1 MIVRISG
8 ENQYRLDNESLDS
21 ENGRLNELDNAVVA
35 AVDAG
40 DEQGFRSAYD
50 ALLQFVRGQGT
61 PLDEDALEGSDLIL
75 PPPDISLAEATGTF
89 TGEGLIPD

>member
-8 ENQYRLDNESLDS
+8 EDQYRLGEDLDP
-21 ENGRLNELDNAVVA
+21 RLNELDAAVVA

-40 DEQGFRSAYD
+40 DEAAFGSSFSQ
-50 ALLQFVRGQGT
+50 LLSFVRSNGEVVG
-61 PLDEDALEGSDLIL
+61 DEEIETSDLIL
-75 PPPDISLAEATGTF
+75 PPDDVTLAEASAEF